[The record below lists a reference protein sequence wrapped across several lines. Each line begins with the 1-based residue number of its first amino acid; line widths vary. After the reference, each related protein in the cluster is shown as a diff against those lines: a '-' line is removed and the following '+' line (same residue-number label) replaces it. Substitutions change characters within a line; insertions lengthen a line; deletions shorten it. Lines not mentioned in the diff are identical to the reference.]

1 MRERRAAKRART
13 RSAQLL
19 GSAQL
24 LSSAQLLGSA
34 ASGEQTASGLPF
46 KVERMAAASPLGNVL
61 DPELLE
67 LVRSVAALVA

>member
-19 GSAQL
+19 SG
-24 LSSAQLLGSA
+24 A

-46 KVERMAAASPLGNVL
+46 KVERIAAASPLGNVL